1 MLEICNRCK
10 LVIKEKIFNAKT
22 AIFSGNMRVLVN
34 WGICSKAT
42 FYGLCFFFVGG
53 FTFKS
58 SSIFLRCV
66 SVVSHSRYS
75 FALGL
80 VQVPWSII

>member
-34 WGICSKAT
+34 WGICSKAM
-42 FYGLCFFFVGG
+42 FYGLFFLGG
-53 FTFKS
+53 GDLLLSLLPFFS
-58 SSIFLRCV
+58 GVF
-66 SVVSHSRYS
+66 
-75 FALGL
+75 
-80 VQVPWSII
+80 Q